1 MKGIKLI
8 ERAKNAAGIRYG
20 LGKDEKGT
28 FSVWVLKTSYSGHI
42 KDGIS
47 YAWCYCIKDVDES
60 TARAVFAKKLKSKAR

>member
-28 FSVWVLKTSYSGHI
+28 FSVWVLKASYSGHV
-42 KDGIS
+42 KGGIA
-47 YAWCYCIKDVDES
+47 YTWCYCIKDVDES
-60 TARAVFAKKLKSKAR
+60 TARAVFAKKLKGKAR